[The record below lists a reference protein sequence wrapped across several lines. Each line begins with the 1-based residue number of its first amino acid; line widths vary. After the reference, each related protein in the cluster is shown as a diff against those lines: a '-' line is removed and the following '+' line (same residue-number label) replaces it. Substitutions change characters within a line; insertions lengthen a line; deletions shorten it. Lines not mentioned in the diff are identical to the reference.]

1 MSVAAAFGNFKG
13 VSGLTG
19 GIGWAVTDRFRL
31 NAAFSGSPDIN
42 SYGVVG
48 GGSFTLN

>member
-1 MSVAAAFGNFKG
+1 VSVAAAFGNFKG

-42 SYGVVG
+42 AYGVVV